1 MTTTPLN
8 AERILERIG
17 CLNRMPIRLEDIINE
32 QVNRDLLDQFQTA
45 IRIWADSYFTAEAVN
60 AANPDHSADKIRRDL
75 IPIQQRSNAAF
86 NQLCDR
92 CRTLQQLHIAKVN
105 KIESSTD
112 TAPAGDAVLLFLQ
125 CQEIRAYLRS
135 LPVPERLQLLI
146 NSDDYQIVSAI
157 QSAPSCLEILPQDL
171 LDRGTHSRTQRLH
184 GKALIAMQ
192 DENKVLS
199 RINEWLNA
207 VPNQMAFVSIQP
219 NLWPLPAS
227 VYDDAPEV

>member
-1 MTTTPLN
+1 
-8 AERILERIG
+8 
-17 CLNRMPIRLEDIINE
+17 MPIRLNDSETE
-32 QVNRDLLDQFQTA
+32 LKNRDVMNQFQDN
-45 IRIWADSYFTAEAVN
+45 IKDWCESYLASESLN

-75 IPIQQRSNAAF
+75 IPIQAKANAAF

-92 CRTLQQLHIAKVN
+92 CRTLQQLHMAKVA

-171 LDRGTHSRTQRLH
+171 LDRGKHARTQRLH

-192 DENKVLS
+192 DENTILT

-207 VPNQMAFVSIQP
+207 VPALMPFVSIQP
-219 NLWPLPAS
+219 ALWPLPAS
-227 VYDDAPEV
+227 VYDAPEEMEG